1 MWVQIPYFICIAFIL
16 GKLESPKSWIIKAY
30 FFNVLFECL
39 IAPGKMGE
47 EKFDDKKAQA
57 VEVGSCQ
64 RIFDLNY
71 QLWLARLG
79 RMHNFSSMSSQ
90 MRFWCIKEWD
100 EKWHLSIQYDV
111 FFSSSS
117 TNFFT
122 LNLTWLLLKDV
133 SFIYT
138 GFHITVFEN
147 QGKSLIQHCE
157 RSELRLNFK
166 CTKIH

>member
-1 MWVQIPYFICIAFIL
+1 MRSCYCSTFEVASWRTDVGSNPIFHMYCFHPRKI
-16 GKLESPKSWIIKAY
+16 GKPKELDNKSIFLQCSLWK
-30 FFNVLFECL
+30 FECL

-90 MRFWCIKEWD
+90 MRFWCIKEW
-100 EKWHLSIQYDV
+100 ENEMKNGIFPYNTTYFSPPLVPIFSHSI
-111 FFSSSS
+111 
-117 TNFFT
+117 
-122 LNLTWLLLKDV
+122 
-133 SFIYT
+133 
-138 GFHITVFEN
+138 
-147 QGKSLIQHCE
+147 
-157 RSELRLNFK
+157 
-166 CTKIH
+166 

>member
-1 MWVQIPYFICIAFIL
+1 MRSCYCFDFRGSVVKNICGFKSHHIFHMYCFYPRKI
-16 GKLESPKSWIIKAY
+16 GKPKKLDNKSIFLQCSFWMSDCTRK
-30 FFNVLFECL
+30 N
-39 IAPGKMGE
+39 GE

-111 FFSSSS
+111 FFSSSG

-138 GFHITVFEN
+138 GFHFTVFEN
-147 QGKSLIQHCE
+147 
-157 RSELRLNFK
+157 
-166 CTKIH
+166 

>member
-1 MWVQIPYFICIAFIL
+1 MGSNPIFHMYCFHPRKI
-16 GKLESPKSWIIKAY
+16 GKPKKLDTKSI
-30 FFNVLFECL
+30 FLLVFECL

-90 MRFWCIKEWD
+90 MRFWCIKE
-100 EKWHLSIQYDV
+100 
-111 FFSSSS
+111 
-117 TNFFT
+117 
-122 LNLTWLLLKDV
+122 
-133 SFIYT
+133 
-138 GFHITVFEN
+138 
-147 QGKSLIQHCE
+147 
-157 RSELRLNFK
+157 
-166 CTKIH
+166 